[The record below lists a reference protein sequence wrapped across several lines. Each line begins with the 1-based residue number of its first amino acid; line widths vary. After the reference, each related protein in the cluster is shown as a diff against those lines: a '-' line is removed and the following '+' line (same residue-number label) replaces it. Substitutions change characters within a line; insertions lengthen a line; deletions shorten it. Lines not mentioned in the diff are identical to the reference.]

1 MEKSTGKQRLL
12 DEKSA
17 HLHAFTLVACKSR
30 PMSGEDERNIH
41 AELMQVSIIL
51 VA

>member
-1 MEKSTGKQRLL
+1 MEKSTGKQCCL

-17 HLHAFTLVACKSR
+17 HLHAVALVAPGCR

-41 AELMQVSIIL
+41 AELMQVSLINH
-51 VA
+51 V